1 MSFNVYTGVKFRTNN
16 LEEAL
21 DQLKSIRSKALKNMA
36 KSLECRNFYGLA
48 ANMNKYLI
56 SKLEDYKNGKR
67 SIESVKNEI
76 VYNLSRIGDNI
87 NECRERIDLDYPF
100 HIMIYPY
107 KGKLYGNYYGMD
119 AYGNDELLKTI
130 VDDYWYGDS
139 GDPDPN
145 IPRRQWNQRQKVWES
160 LFVDNEEDDGVPT
173 KIGVLFYI
181 AKWEWLDYDDIPDSV
196 VNDLLEYLKNK
207 EEKQNEQ

>member
-1 MSFNVYTGVKFRTNN
+1 MSFNVYTGVKFRTTK

-21 DQLKSIRSKALKNMA
+21 DQLKTIRSKALKNMA
-36 KSLECRNFYGLA
+36 KSLDCRNFYALA

-56 SKLEDYKNGKR
+56 SKLEDYRAGKC
-67 SIESVKNEI
+67 SIDSVKYQI

-87 NECRERIDLDYPF
+87 NECRVRMDLDYPF

-119 AYGNDELLKTI
+119 AYGNDELLKTV

-139 GDPDPN
+139 GDPDPDV
-145 IPRRQWNQRQKVWES
+145 PSCQWKQRQKVWEGI
-160 LFVDNEEDDGVPT
+160 FDDNEEDGVPT

-181 AKWEWLDYDDIPDSV
+181 AKWEWIDYEDISDDV
-196 VNDLLEYLKNK
+196 VNHLLEYLDRKENK
-207 EEKQNEQ
+207 QEE